1 MDSDLYLLQQ
11 KNFLT
16 TVAYNNKTREI
27 AENYLSYIQKYK
39 EYTKQYYNKIKEIF
53 SYYSTS
59 LYDPFDEENNDH
71 IEDNENE
78 NENENEDD
86 DLNEDKNIFDL
97 EPDKKNNNIFNNF
110 NESLFIKNDIKAN
123 NIEVDLPPIYKMTN
137 IFFKQF
143 KNQINGLKLFLKGI
157 DISIKDF
164 KNALEKIKKENETYK
179 KNYLEIKQDFLQNI
193 SCYQKTNK
201 ELLTN
206 YSKIESQIAQFSFL
220 KSNGD
225 IYNNNKNVLNIN
237 IDNIEN
243 DINIKMIELKKK
255 EKDFL
260 NKDVERKNYC
270 INYKN
275 KSDEYVKG
283 LKKNTLLIIENL
295 KLSFEKFLSY
305 YANCYH
311 INYSQLSPDIK
322 KIQEMKNENEY
333 EEIIKQNLIEIND
346 NIVLTSNEKYKPI
359 LYDIQI
365 LKNKAINQKLYEKL
379 IKNGYDIKLENF
391 ELNEDDIFFI
401 VKKMYNFSLINK
413 EEYNIEKENK
423 KLYIIKL
430 VNKMFESIDKRNKI
444 VNDPK
449 ISEEKLTKLNQYV
462 ETDKDCRIKFLEKL
476 GNKRAEAVLELHNN
490 LFNIIVKLFLIISD
504 AVLKEN
510 DMDSAKH
517 LLILAQTFYKNEND
531 EKVYLYH
538 KIFNHQI
545 FQKQDF
551 WNEYINTIILSE
563 IKKRELNEKRLGRK
577 LDEQS
582 INKRNN
588 DILFAQSLT
597 MAECMK
603 NFALNKDQII
613 NIIKPILD
621 NYKVTQE
628 NRDSILEFIRKQ

>member
-53 SYYSTS
+53 YYYSTS
-59 LYDPFDEENNDH
+59 LYDPFDEENNDN

-97 EPDKKNNNIFNNF
+97 EPDKNNNNIFNNF

-206 YSKIESQIAQFSFL
+206 YSKIENQIAQFSFL

-260 NKDVERKNYC
+260 NKDVERKNYF

-333 EEIIKQNLIEIND
+333 EDIIKENLIEIND

-413 EEYNIEKENK
+413 EGYNIEKENK
-423 KLYIIKL
+423 KLYIIKI

-504 AVLKEN
+504 AILKEN

-517 LLILAQTFYKNEND
+517 VLILAQTFYKNEND

-551 WNEYINTIILSE
+551 WNEYINIILLSE
-563 IKKRELNEKRLGRK
+563 IKKRELNEKQLGRK

>member
-59 LYDPFDEENNDH
+59 LYNPFDEENNDH
-71 IEDNENE
+71 IED

-97 EPDKKNNNIFNNF
+97 EPDKNNNNIFNNF

-206 YSKIESQIAQFSFL
+206 YSKIENQIAQFSFL

-260 NKDVERKNYC
+260 NKDVERKNYF

-333 EEIIKQNLIEIND
+333 EDIIKENLIEIND

-379 IKNGYDIKLENF
+379 II
-391 ELNEDDIFFI
+391 
-401 VKKMYNFSLINK
+401 LI
-413 EEYNIEKENK
+413 YT
-423 KLYIIKL
+423 
-430 VNKMFESIDKRNKI
+430 KI
-444 VNDPK
+444 
-449 ISEEKLTKLNQYV
+449 
-462 ETDKDCRIKFLEKL
+462 
-476 GNKRAEAVLELHNN
+476 A
-490 LFNIIVKLFLIISD
+490 
-504 AVLKEN
+504 
-510 DMDSAKH
+510 
-517 LLILAQTFYKNEND
+517 
-531 EKVYLYH
+531 
-538 KIFNHQI
+538 
-545 FQKQDF
+545 
-551 WNEYINTIILSE
+551 
-563 IKKRELNEKRLGRK
+563 
-577 LDEQS
+577 
-582 INKRNN
+582 
-588 DILFAQSLT
+588 
-597 MAECMK
+597 
-603 NFALNKDQII
+603 
-613 NIIKPILD
+613 
-621 NYKVTQE
+621 
-628 NRDSILEFIRKQ
+628 

>member
-71 IEDNENE
+71 IEDNED
-78 NENENEDD
+78 ENENEDD

-97 EPDKKNNNIFNNF
+97 EPDKNNNNIFNNF

-179 KNYLEIKQDFLQNI
+179 KNFLEIKQDFLQNI

-206 YSKIESQIAQFSFL
+206 YSKIENQIAQFSFL

-260 NKDVERKNYC
+260 NKDVERKNYF

-333 EEIIKQNLIEIND
+333 EDIIKENLIEIND

-413 EEYNIEKENK
+413 EGYNIEKENK
-423 KLYIIKL
+423 KLYIIKI

-504 AVLKEN
+504 AILKEN

-517 LLILAQTFYKNEND
+517 LLILAQTFFKNEND

-551 WNEYINTIILSE
+551 WNEYINIILLSE
-563 IKKRELNEKRLGRK
+563 IKKRELNEKQLGRK

-613 NIIKPILD
+613 NIIRPILD
-621 NYKVTQE
+621 NYKVTHE